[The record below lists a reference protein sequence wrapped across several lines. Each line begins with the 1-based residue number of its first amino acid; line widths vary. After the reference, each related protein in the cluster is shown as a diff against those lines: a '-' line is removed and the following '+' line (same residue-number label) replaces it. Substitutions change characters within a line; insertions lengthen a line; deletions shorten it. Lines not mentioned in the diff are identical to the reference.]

1 MKSHD
6 KDSSL
11 HWCILGFLWSLF
23 TQWSIFLHTIQKLY
37 PLDIVSYYVIT
48 AQKLSTFLLSTS
60 MQLSRALLFLN
71 NYDVT
76 KVKIKTAE
84 LWFSSFMWYENKQ
97 YCKKNYQWRL
107 LKCKFMGTP
116 FHVMESWATAGP

>member
-1 MKSHD
+1 MTKIVVSIGAFLVFFGAFSHSGVYFSIPFKS
-6 KDSSL
+6 S
-11 HWCILGFLWSLF
+11 
-23 TQWSIFLHTIQKLY
+23 T
-37 PLDIVSYYVIT
+37 PLDIVSYYVIA

-60 MQLSRALLFLN
+60 MQLSGALLFLN

-84 LWFSSFMWYENKQ
+84 LWFSSFMWSENKQ
-97 YCKKNYQWRL
+97 YCKKKYQWRL